1 MAIKHNRTHTARRAD
16 TTSDWQVVDADG
28 KPLGRLASEIARVL
42 QGKHKPIYTP
52 NILTGDY
59 VIVLNASRAAV
70 TGKKLEQKMYY
81 RHSGYP
87 SGLRTTSLK
96 RLLDRYPERAI
107 QHAVKGMLPKNT
119 LGRHMLR
126 RMKVYPGA
134 EHPHEAQVTAT
145 ERRQALL
152 AAGEPREEEATARP
166 RRSRGRND
174 DPKSATTET
183 VVEERPAA
191 GEESEE

>member
-1 MAIKHNRTHTARRAD
+1 MAIKHNRTHTARKAD
-16 TTSDWQVVDADG
+16 VTSEWKVVDAAG

-59 VIVLNASRAAV
+59 VIVLNASQVAV
-70 TGKKLEQKMYY
+70 TGKKLEQKKYY

-87 SGLRTTSLK
+87 GGLRTTTLQ
-96 RLLDRYPERAI
+96 RLLDRHPERAI

-126 RMKVYPGA
+126 RMKVYSGS
-134 EHPHEAQVTAT
+134 EHPHQAQVTAT

-152 AAGEPREEEATARP
+152 AAEESIEEATAKP
-166 RRSRGRND
+166 GRSSGLNG
-174 DPKSATTET
+174 DPEGVATATVAEESAA
-183 VVEERPAA
+183 P
-191 GEESEE
+191 EESEE

>member
-1 MAIKHNRTHTARRAD
+1 MATKHNRTHTARQAD
-16 TTSDWQVVDADG
+16 ITSEWRVVDAAG

-42 QGKHKPIYTP
+42 QGKHKPVYTP

-59 VIVLNASRAAV
+59 VIVLNASQVAV
-70 TGKKLEQKMYY
+70 TGKKLEQKKYY

-87 SGLRTTSLK
+87 SGLRTTTLQ
-96 RLLDRYPERAI
+96 RLLDRHPERAI

-126 RMKVYPGA
+126 RMKVYAGA

-152 AAGEPREEEATARP
+152 AAEESMEEAPAAPVGGAETD
-166 RRSRGRND
+166 S
-174 DPKSATTET
+174 SATATIA
-183 VVEERPAA
+183 EENAA
-191 GEESEE
+191 TEESEE

>member
-1 MAIKHNRTHTARRAD
+1 MAIKHNRTHTARQVD
-16 TTSDWQVVDADG
+16 ITSEWKVVDAAG

-42 QGKHKPIYTP
+42 QGKHKPVYTP
-52 NILTGDY
+52 NVLTGDY
-59 VIVLNASRAAV
+59 VIVLNASQVAV
-70 TGKKLEQKMYY
+70 TGKKLEQKKYY

-87 SGLRTTSLK
+87 SGLRTTTLQ
-96 RLLDRYPERAI
+96 RLLDRHPERAI

-126 RMKVYPGA
+126 RMKVYAGA

-152 AAGEPREEEATARP
+152 AAEEPMEEAPATSVGGAETESTAT
-166 RRSRGRND
+166 
-174 DPKSATTET
+174 AT
-183 VVEERPAA
+183 VAEENAA
-191 GEESEE
+191 TEESEE

>member
-1 MAIKHNRTHTARRAD
+1 MATKHNRTHTARQAD
-16 TTSDWQVVDADG
+16 ITSEWKVVDAAG

-42 QGKHKPIYTP
+42 QGKHKPVYTP

-59 VIVLNASRAAV
+59 VIVLNASRVAV
-70 TGKKLEQKMYY
+70 TGKKLEQKKYY

-87 SGLRTTSLK
+87 SGLRTTTLQ
-96 RLLDRYPERAI
+96 RLLDRHPERAI

-126 RMKVYPGA
+126 RMKVYAGDV
-134 EHPHEAQVTAT
+134 HPHQAQVTAT
-145 ERRQALL
+145 ERRQALI
-152 AAGEPREEEATARP
+152 AADESTEEAPAMAHG
-166 RRSRGRND
+166 SEGLNG
-174 DPKSATTET
+174 DPESAATEN
-183 VVEERPAA
+183 VAEESPT

>member
-1 MAIKHNRTHTARRAD
+1 MATKHNRTHTARQAD
-16 TTSDWQVVDADG
+16 IISEWKVVDAAG

-59 VIVLNASRAAV
+59 VIVLNAAQVAV
-70 TGKKLEQKMYY
+70 TGKKLEQKKYY

-87 SGLRTTSLK
+87 SGLRTTNLQ
-96 RLLDRYPERAI
+96 RLLDRHPERAI

-126 RMKVYPGA
+126 RMKVYAGA

-152 AAGEPREEEATARP
+152 AAEESADEAPATP
-166 RRSRGRND
+166 RRSRGRSG
-174 DPKSATTET
+174 DPESAATATVAEESAT
-183 VVEERPAA
+183 PQ
-191 GEESEE
+191 ESEE

>member
-1 MAIKHNRTHTARRAD
+1 MATKHNRTHTARQAD
-16 TTSDWQVVDADG
+16 ITSEWKVVDAAG

-59 VIVLNASRAAV
+59 VIVLNASQIAV

-87 SGLRTTSLK
+87 SGLRTTNLQ
-96 RLLDRYPERAI
+96 RLLDRHPERAI

-126 RMKVYPGA
+126 RMKVYAGA

-152 AAGEPREEEATARP
+152 AAEESMEEAPATPVGGAETESAATATVAEE
-166 RRSRGRND
+166 
-174 DPKSATTET
+174 SAT
-183 VVEERPAA
+183 PQ
-191 GEESEE
+191 ESEE

>member
-1 MAIKHNRTHTARRAD
+1 MATKHNRTHTARQAD
-16 TTSDWQVVDADG
+16 IISDWQVVDAAG

-42 QGKHKPIYTP
+42 QGKHKPVYTP

-59 VIVLNASRAAV
+59 VIVLNASRVAV

-87 SGLRTTSLK
+87 GGLRTTNLQ
-96 RLLDRYPERAI
+96 RLLDRHPERAI

-126 RMKVYPGA
+126 RMKVYAGA
-134 EHPHEAQVTAT
+134 EHPHQAQVTDT

-152 AAGEPREEEATARP
+152 AAEESTEEAAAKP
-166 RRSRGRND
+166 RSSGGRDEN
-174 DPKSATTET
+174 PESAATET
-183 VVEERPAA
+183 VAEERPA

>member
-1 MAIKHNRTHTARRAD
+1 MATKHNRTHTARQAD
-16 TTSDWQVVDADG
+16 ITSEWKVVDASG

-42 QGKHKPIYTP
+42 QGKHKPVYTP

-59 VIVLNASRAAV
+59 VIVLNASQVAV
-70 TGKKLEQKMYY
+70 TGKKLEQKKYY

-87 SGLRTTSLK
+87 SGLRTTTLQ
-96 RLLDRYPERAI
+96 RLLDKHPERAI

-126 RMKVYPGA
+126 RMKVYAGA

-152 AAGEPREEEATARP
+152 AAEESMEEAPATPVGGAKTENAATA
-166 RRSRGRND
+166 
-174 DPKSATTET
+174 T
-183 VVEERPAA
+183 VAEESPAS

>member
-1 MAIKHNRTHTARRAD
+1 MATKHNRTHTARQAD
-16 TTSDWQVVDADG
+16 ITSEWKVVDAAG

-42 QGKHKPIYTP
+42 QGKHKPVYTP
-52 NILTGDY
+52 NILTGDF
-59 VIVLNASRAAV
+59 VIVLNASKVAV

-87 SGLRTTSLK
+87 SGLRTTNLQ
-96 RLLDRYPERAI
+96 RLLGRYPERAI

-152 AAGEPREEEATARP
+152 AAEESMEEASAMP
-166 RRSRGRND
+166 RSAGGSDGN
-174 DPKSATTET
+174 PESATTET
-183 VVEERPAA
+183 IAEERPAA

>member
-1 MAIKHNRTHTARRAD
+1 MATKHNRTHTARQAD
-16 TTSDWQVVDADG
+16 ITSEWKVVDAAG

-52 NILTGDY
+52 NVLTGDY
-59 VIVLNASRAAV
+59 VIVLNASRVAV

-87 SGLRTTSLK
+87 SGLRTTNLQ
-96 RLLDRYPERAI
+96 RLLDRHPERAI

-126 RMKVYPGA
+126 RMKVYAGD
-134 EHPHEAQVTAT
+134 EHPHQAQVTAT

-152 AAGEPREEEATARP
+152 AAEVSTEEASAMAHG
-166 RRSRGRND
+166 SEGLNG
-174 DPKSATTET
+174 DPENAATET
-183 VVEERPAA
+183 IAE
-191 GEESEE
+191 GESEE

>member
-1 MAIKHNRTHTARRAD
+1 MATKHNRTHTARQAD
-16 TTSDWQVVDADG
+16 ITSEWKVVDAAG

-42 QGKHKPIYTP
+42 QGKHKPVYTP

-59 VIVLNASRAAV
+59 VIVLNASKVAV

-87 SGLRTTSLK
+87 SGLRTTNLQ
-96 RLLDRYPERAI
+96 RLLGRYPERAI

-126 RMKVYPGA
+126 RMKVYAGA

-152 AAGEPREEEATARP
+152 AVEESMEEASAKLRD
-166 RRSRGRND
+166 G
-174 DPKSATTET
+174 DPGSAAPTT
-183 VVEERPAA
+183 VEESAA
-191 GEESEE
+191 SSEESEE

>member
-1 MAIKHNRTHTARRAD
+1 MATKHNRTHTARQAD
-16 TTSDWQVVDADG
+16 ITSEWKVVDAAG

-42 QGKHKPIYTP
+42 QGKHKPVYTP

-59 VIVLNASRAAV
+59 VIVLNASQVAV
-70 TGKKLEQKMYY
+70 TGKKLEQKKYY

-87 SGLRTTSLK
+87 SGLRTTTLQ
-96 RLLDRYPERAI
+96 RLLDRHPERAI

-126 RMKVYPGA
+126 RMKVYAGA
-134 EHPHEAQVTAT
+134 EHPHQAQVIAT

-152 AAGEPREEEATARP
+152 AADESTEEAPTMAHG
-166 RRSRGRND
+166 SEGLNGD
-174 DPKSATTET
+174 SESAATET
-183 VVEERPAA
+183 VAE
-191 GEESEE
+191 EESEE

>member
-1 MAIKHNRTHTARRAD
+1 MATKHNRTHTARKAD
-16 TTSDWQVVDADG
+16 VTSEWKVVDAAG

-59 VIVLNASRAAV
+59 VIVLNASQVAV
-70 TGKKLEQKMYY
+70 TGKKLEQKKYY

-87 SGLRTTSLK
+87 GGLRTTTLQ
-96 RLLDRYPERAI
+96 RLLDRHPERAI

-152 AAGEPREEEATARP
+152 AAGEPREEEATASP

>member
-16 TTSDWQVVDADG
+16 TTSDWQVVDAAG

-59 VIVLNASRAAV
+59 VIVLNASQVAV
-70 TGKKLEQKMYY
+70 TGKKLEQKKYY

-87 SGLRTTSLK
+87 GGLRTTTLQ
-96 RLLDRYPERAI
+96 RLLDRHPERAI

-126 RMKVYPGA
+126 RMKVYSGS

-152 AAGEPREEEATARP
+152 AAEEPRRRSDCKP

-174 DPKSATTET
+174 DPESAATAT